1 LKADASVPIVA
12 SQTLDGEVIKEP
24 LAANGNPLSG
34 KRPSPTERLETVRF
48 SNAETPSS
56 RSRREYATN
65 IQHIVGALLA
75 AGYTTLDA
83 QATAL
88 GIHRATAWT
97 MIRKKHKL
105 NRLNT
110 NTINRMLTNPDLPP
124 RVRAVIEQYVTERPV
139 LGRRPKMGTLETSE
153 NKEHRIYEGGAQC
166 EEPER
171 RAGRKAGRLQN
182 SKRYAKR

>member
-1 LKADASVPIVA
+1 MSKKPP
-12 SQTLDGEVIKEP
+12 EVE
-24 LAANGNPLSG
+24 NPLSD
-34 KRPSPTERLETVRF
+34 RPPGLSERLETLRHL
-48 SNAETPSS
+48 NEENS
-56 RSRREYATN
+56 RSRRKYTTN

-110 NTINRMLTNPDLPP
+110 NTINRMLTNPELPL
-124 RVRAVIEQYVTERPV
+124 RVRAVIEQYVAERPV
-139 LGRRPKMGTLETSE
+139 LGRRRKMQTLEICKH
-153 NKEHRIYEGGAQC
+153 KEQQIYEGDIRC
-166 EEPER
+166 EGPEKSAEP
-171 RAGRKAGRLQN
+171 KPDRLPSSQ
-182 SKRYAKR
+182 KYAKL

>member
-12 SQTLDGEVIKEP
+12 SQTLDGEMTKEP

-34 KRPSPTERLETVRF
+34 QRPSPTERLEIVRF

-56 RSRREYATN
+56 RSRREYPTN

-110 NTINRMLTNPDLPP
+110 NTINRMLTNPELPP
-124 RVRAVIEQYVTERPV
+124 RVRAVIEQYVAERPV
-139 LGRRPKMGTLETSE
+139 LGRRRKMMM
-153 NKEHRIYEGGAQC
+153 GAHNARDQKG
-166 EEPER
+166 PPGER
-171 RAGRKAGRLQN
+171 QAGFKARRDTR
-182 SKRYAKR
+182 SVDSRRM